1 MYKRKEQQLQA
12 NGVVRGCQ
20 GARGISHTSKSS
32 ESVGK
37 AGLSDQARA
46 ERLSEMK
53 ERDDCWAEGAV
64 PAVLTGAAVNSDKNL
79 GDDLTNVGYNE
90 TSSVE
95 SQMGRKQSACIHR
108 VT

>member
-37 AGLSDQARA
+37 AGLSDRARA

-90 TSSVE
+90 TSRAVLKAKWE
-95 SQMGRKQSACIHR
+95 ENSQHAS
-108 VT
+108 TE